1 MSNSAAVSNGNGTV
15 PYFEIEKI
23 SIPTVPKDRIL
34 VKTVAFAINP
44 TDWKHLAYKLGPK
57 GSIVGSDLSGI
68 IEEVGSEVSGFSKG
82 DIVGAW
88 SHGGYEKGIGAFQ
101 QYAVVHPSQTIKFP
115 KSEID
120 VEKIVA
126 VGDAPSGPIDT
137 FEGAASVPL
146 GLSTVG
152 MSFANQLKLKVE
164 NKSSY
169 ADKYI
174 LIWGGAT
181 ATGIL
186 AIQVAKVVYGLKVIA
201 AASKRNSDFLTSL
214 GADFVVD
221 YSDADAVA
229 QIKKIG
235 AGKIHYGLDTISY
248 KTTFQAL
255 YDATSETDGP
265 VVLDNLLGLNASSIE
280 TDESK
285 TNVRF
290 GSTLAY
296 LVTGETV
303 NIGKGPI
310 PPPKDLVEDYNQYW
324 FKILPS
330 YLPKLKHSG
339 LKVLKPG
346 LESAAEGLVLSQE
359 NKVKA
364 QKIVFRG

>member
-1 MSNSAAVSNGNGTV
+1 MSNTAAVANGNGSI
-15 PYFEIEKI
+15 PYFEIENL

-44 TDWKHLAYKLGPK
+44 TDWKHLAYKLAPK
-57 GSIVGSDLSGI
+57 GAIVGSDLSGI

-82 DIVGAW
+82 DYVGAW
-88 SHGGYEKGIGAFQ
+88 THGGYEKGIGAFQ
-101 QYAVVHPSQTIKFP
+101 QYAIVNPIQTIKFP

-120 VEKIVA
+120 AQKVVA
-126 VGDAPSGPIDT
+126 VGDAPLGPIDT

-152 MSFANQLKLKVE
+152 MSFSNQLKLKVE
-164 NKSSY
+164 DKASY

-186 AIQVAKVVYGLKVIA
+186 AIQIAKLVYGLKVIV

-214 GADFVVD
+214 GADAVVD
-221 YSDADAVA
+221 YSDSDAVA

-235 AGKIHYGLDTISY
+235 AGKIHYGLDTIAFE
-248 KTTFQAL
+248 TTFQAL
-255 YDATSETDGP
+255 YDATSDADGP
-265 VVLDNLLGLNASSIE
+265 VVLDNLLGLNASNIK
-280 TDESK
+280 TDESR
-285 TNVRF
+285 TNVRY

-310 PPPKDLVEDYNQYW
+310 PPPKDLVEDYGHFW
-324 FKILPS
+324 FDILPS

-339 LKVLKPG
+339 LKVLKSG
-346 LESAAEGLVLSQE
+346 LESAAEGLALLQE